1 MATKVRKKIDIDPW
15 DHFIDGLASEHIDK
29 HRAWEWPKIVAD
41 LRHDH
46 NYAIGEGQEPHW
58 VRPGHAVLYHMEYTS
73 QYGKKEEVGYRPTNA
88 LPIGNATQL
97 LNYLKKGFRLR
108 ANVDPL
114 VNVELSE
121 TADSTEGHKYDDAIY
136 EAEGRRPGT
145 KAKFISWDAYRNYC
159 LQKNIK
165 PQYEPPKQILDKM
178 KKYDWYCLLHDH
190 GFKSERAVKQHY
202 TYYVRPKPQ
211 GAGKLHATVEQMKV
225 KKTQTKKPSQSKL
238 EESEKSNVI

>member
-1 MATKVRKKIDIDPW
+1 MTTKVRKKIDIDPW

-108 ANVDPL
+108 ANVDAL

-121 TADSTEGHKYDDAIY
+121 TADS
-136 EAEGRRPGT
+136 AEGDPYEDTPYVIPTAKGQR
-145 KAKFISWDAYRNYC
+145 KFINWDAYRNYC
-159 LQKNIK
+159 MHRGVAPTL
-165 PQYEPPKQILDKM
+165 EPPKEILDKM
-178 KKYDWYCLLHDH
+178 ANSEYYCLLHDH
-190 GFKSERAVKQHY
+190 VFKSERAAKQHY
-202 TYYVRPKPQ
+202 SYYVARPPR
-211 GAGKLHATVEQMKV
+211 GRGMRHATVEQMKV
-225 KKTQTKKPSQSKL
+225 VKPKPKKTTTK
-238 EESEKSNVI
+238 SE